1 MTNKNLNDSLSHLHA
16 ELKKVKHVDKASSE
30 LLNKLGQDIQRIL
43 DNPGEVPEGHHKSLR
58 ANLDKSVAH
67 FAVSHPAL
75 ASLMIRVINMLSEMG
90 I

>member
-1 MTNKNLNDSLSHLHA
+1 MVDNELRDSLSHLHD
-16 ELKKVKHVDKASSE
+16 ELKKVKHIDKASGE
-30 LLNKLGQDIQRIL
+30 LLNKLGQDIRRIL
-43 DNPGEVPEGHHKSLR
+43 DNKGEVPEGHHKSLR
-58 ANLDKSVAH
+58 ASLDKSVGH